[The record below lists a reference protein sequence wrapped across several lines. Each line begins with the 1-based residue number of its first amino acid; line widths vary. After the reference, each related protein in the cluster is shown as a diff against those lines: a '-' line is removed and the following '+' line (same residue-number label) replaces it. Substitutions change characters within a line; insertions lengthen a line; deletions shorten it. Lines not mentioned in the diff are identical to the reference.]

1 MIRLSGSVCIDAPSE
16 DVWARLAR
24 LEDIRLWSEAVL
36 DARCEGAVS
45 RGVGAERT
53 CDLRGGVRIK
63 ERWLAWNEGRSFTYE
78 GVGIPLVARARNEWT
93 VQAEGDRTLLGSRA
107 EVVLK
112 GGRFGRL
119 LEPIVAA
126 HVLICFLALVL
137 IRLAETRTG
146 ETWRTIRAELGQIR
160 EGHFRSSE
168 GEFTQ
173 TSELT
178 PRQRE
183 LHAELGIPEPPRFGR
198 ITPAATAQQV

>member
-1 MIRLSGSVCIDAPSE
+1 MIRLSGSVCIDAASE

-63 ERWLAWNEGRSFTYE
+63 ERWLARNEGRSFTYE

-93 VQAEGDRTLLGSRA
+93 VQPEGDRTLLRSRA

-112 GGRFGRL
+112 GGLFGRL
-119 LEPIVAA
+119 LEPIVAYQFNRIGPRTLGA
-126 HVLICFLALVL
+126 FKYLV
-137 IRLAETRTG
+137 EHG
-146 ETWRTIRAELGQIR
+146 
-160 EGHFRSSE
+160 
-168 GEFTQ
+168 
-173 TSELT
+173 
-178 PRQRE
+178 
-183 LHAELGIPEPPRFGR
+183 EPPKVKHAKLPSVP
-198 ITPAATAQQV
+198 TTC